1 MKKLTVKK
9 KEMKYRTISIVIPA
23 LNEEKAIGKVIDEIP
38 RKELKRLGLETEILV
53 VDNGST
59 DRTGEIARAKGAR
72 VVIQPVKGYG
82 NAYKAGFANASGDI
96 IATCDADMTY
106 PVKDI
111 PKFALD
117 AMNGTDFITTNRF
130 ASMDAKAMSKRNRFG
145 NRVLTATT
153 NVLFGVNIED
163 SQSGMWIFKKKILK
177 NLKINSGG
185 MPFSQELKIEAFRK
199 VKSCKEVPI
208 HYRERV
214 GEVKLKA
221 VKDGLENLSHL
232 FKKRISR

>member
-1 MKKLTVKK
+1 MKKKLT
-9 KEMKYRTISIVIPA
+9 IIIPA

-38 RKELKRLGLETEILV
+38 KKELKCLGLETEILV

-59 DRTGEIARAKGAR
+59 DSTRKIALGKGAR
-72 VVIQPVKGYG
+72 VIIQPVCGYG

-111 PKFALD
+111 PKFVIEV
-117 AMNGTDFITTNRF
+117 MNGTDFITTNRF
-130 ASMDAKAMSKRNRFG
+130 ASMDAKAMPRRNNFG
-145 NRVLTATT
+145 NKVLTFTT
-153 NVLFGVNIED
+153 NTLFGLKLQD
-163 SQSGMWIFKKKILK
+163 SQSGMWIFKKRILK
-177 NLKINSGG
+177 KLNLKSGG
-185 MPFSQELKIEAFRK
+185 MSFSQEIKIEAFRK
-199 VKSCKEVPI
+199 TPKSKEVPI

-221 VKDGLENLSHL
+221 VKDGLRNLGHL
-232 FKKRISR
+232 FKKRVSK